1 LDTLGPEANADANS
15 ILAEDEALDL
25 AVEEVRAVRRRGAT
39 S

>member
-1 LDTLGPEANADANS
+1 LSANVDANGT
-15 ILAEDEALDL
+15 LAEDDAVDL